1 MIKHIVLFK
10 FRAFPDKQGRMEEIK
25 KRLEQLPATISELQD
40 IHIGINANPA
50 EKWDM
55 SLEASVSDLQ
65 NLQIYA
71 VHPAHQAILQ
81 EFIKPILEERACV
94 DYSC

>member
-10 FRAFPDKQGRMEEIK
+10 FKAFGDKQARMEEIK
-25 KRLEQLPATISELQD
+25 VRLEKLSSLIPELQE
-40 IHIGINANPA
+40 IRVGINVNPA

-55 SLEASVSDLQ
+55 SLEVLVSDMH

-71 VHPAHQAILQ
+71 AHPAHQAILQ
-81 EFIKPILEERACV
+81 ELIKPLLEERACV
-94 DYSC
+94 DYTC